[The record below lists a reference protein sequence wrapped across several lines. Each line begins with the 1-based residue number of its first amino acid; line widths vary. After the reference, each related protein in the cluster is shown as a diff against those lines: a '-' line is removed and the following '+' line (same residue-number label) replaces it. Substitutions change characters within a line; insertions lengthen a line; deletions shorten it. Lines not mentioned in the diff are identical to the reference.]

1 DRRQPVHLPRH
12 REDPRPWVAA
22 SAPHPAGRGDHPRLP
37 GGQWLAAGR
46 ATFVKVVVQGL
57 WHLGTVTAACVAAAG
72 LETVGLDTDPEVVA
86 ELGAGRPPLLEPGL
100 AELVADGLAAGRLRF
115 TRDPAEALADADV
128 LWVCHDTPVDE

>member
-1 DRRQPVHLPRH
+1 
-12 REDPRPWVAA
+12 
-22 SAPHPAGRGDHPRLP
+22 

-115 TRDPAEALADADV
+115 TRDPAAAHRAALALLSEPALYVVRVRRDV
-128 LWVCHDTPVDE
+128 ETRDQCLPGDLRDVRQ